1 MNYFIPGALSN
12 NHSCLHKPSGSL
24 KTRIYFSRISV
35 KTGRLRIISP
45 IVVLSERY
53 WQDFLIIHRKRYTM
67 VDGHILYVGG
77 DEDDRY
83 LVTDALKEIGC
94 TNQVINF
101 EDGPALIEYLQV
113 AHERPFIILCDL
125 HLPQISGLELKEIIN
140 ADEKLKKRSIPFIFL
155 SDAVHPKD
163 VEAAY
168 MSLVQGFYLKSQTYE
183 GLKDQLRAICEYW
196 KQAVLPKEGV

>member
-1 MNYFIPGALSN
+1 
-12 NHSCLHKPSGSL
+12 
-24 KTRIYFSRISV
+24 
-35 KTGRLRIISP
+35 
-45 IVVLSERY
+45 
-53 WQDFLIIHRKRYTM
+53 M

-101 EDGPALIEYLQV
+101 EDGPALIEYLQA
-113 AHERPFIILCDL
+113 AHERPFFILCDL

-155 SDAVHPKD
+155 SDAVHP
-163 VEAAY
+163 
-168 MSLVQGFYLKSQTYE
+168 QG
-183 GLKDQLRAICEYW
+183 R
-196 KQAVLPKEGV
+196 